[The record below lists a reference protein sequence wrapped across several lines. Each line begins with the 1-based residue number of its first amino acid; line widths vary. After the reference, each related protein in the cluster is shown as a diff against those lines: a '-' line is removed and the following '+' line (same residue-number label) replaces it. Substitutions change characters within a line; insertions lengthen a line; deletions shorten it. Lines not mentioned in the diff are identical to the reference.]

1 MNVWYNFAPMNEA
14 QKYILQNLSV
24 AVVDD
29 HALILEGFKSLM
41 QGCNAKDVETFGCAA
56 DLISAMGHRSF
67 DIYIIDIGL
76 PDIDGFELIDKI
88 RARDAGA
95 RIIVNTIHEE
105 IWLLRRML
113 DKDVNAIMFKSTDF
127 MQMISA
133 ITAVMGGEQYFCP
146 GVKKKISRFRQKIEH
161 PSERETDILKAI
173 AGGYTSK
180 EIATRL
186 FISENTVEAHRKRL
200 FVKLG
205 ARNIADLIVKAIDR
219 GYINASEIVK
229 GNRNDKIT

>member
-1 MNVWYNFAPMNEA
+1 MNEA
-14 QKYILQNLSV
+14 QKYLLQDLSV
-24 AVVDD
+24 AIVDD

-41 QGCNAKDVETFGCAA
+41 QGCNAKNVETFGCAA
-56 DLISAMGHRSF
+56 DLIDAMGRHSF

-88 RARDAGA
+88 RSRHAGA
-95 RIIVNTIHEE
+95 RIIVN
-105 IWLLRRML
+105 M
-113 DKDVNAIMFKSTDF
+113 
-127 MQMISA
+127 
-133 ITAVMGGEQYFCP
+133 
-146 GVKKKISRFRQKIEH
+146 
-161 PSERETDILKAI
+161 
-173 AGGYTSK
+173 
-180 EIATRL
+180 L

-229 GNRNDKIT
+229 GNKNDKNT